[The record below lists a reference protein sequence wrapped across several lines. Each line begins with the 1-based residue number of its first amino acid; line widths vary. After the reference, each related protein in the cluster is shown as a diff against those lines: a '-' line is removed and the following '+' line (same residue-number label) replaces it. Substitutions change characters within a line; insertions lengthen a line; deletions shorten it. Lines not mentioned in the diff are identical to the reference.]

1 MDFTEKQKVDLE
13 NGKYV
18 KGDMAIPLCVAA
30 YDSTF
35 VENLAVGFEFCT
47 PDITGKTTKAI
58 DWDAWWNNGKPAKD
72 YIKDM
77 MAFTLAFDATYN
89 LGVVTPTFGLKFS
102 KNAADMTK
110 YAALTATSTLA
121 NKVATLNSDEFKLY
135 VACAYTGI
143 ANTTFTVAYES
154 GNLIG
159 KEYKFNATSGKY
171 ESKGKAGL
179 VKNNISAKVSF

>member
-1 MDFTEKQKVDLE
+1 
-13 NGKYV
+13 
-18 KGDMAIPLCVAA
+18 MAIPLCVAA

-47 PDITGKTTKAI
+47 PDITGKTTKAL

-102 KNAADMTK
+102 KNAADMTATK
-110 YAALTATSTLA
+110 WLAATTLA
-121 NKVATLNSDEFKLY
+121 KQSALFNYDALNLY

-159 KEYKFNATSGKY
+159 KEYKRNTTTNKVETKA
-171 ESKGKAGL
+171 KAGL
-179 VKNNISAKVSF
+179 GTINISAKVSF